1 MLSLGFDLSR
11 RLSRKLS
18 DGLEYLYANAFGKG
32 EAKLYLRV
40 VQDS

>member
-32 EAKLYLRV
+32 EAKFSQGYYL
-40 VQDS
+40 DE